1 MRKSYRLIQP
11 EEWLELV
18 RKSRSDI
25 SLIIVALS
33 FYDNHATEWL
43 QKGLGIADILLTLGL
58 DNETLAA
65 AITYPILQ
73 AEGIHLDTISEKLGE
88 GSRKLLHDVLQMR
101 SLSNLQHLENRS
113 YQQIENIRKML
124 LAMVT
129 DVRAVLIILAERL
142 WLLRQAK
149 SLPANEQRS
158 LAQETLNLYA
168 PLANR
173 MGVWHLKWEM
183 EDLCLRYIQPE
194 TYSAIAKGIASRRDD
209 REAYVERMIAL
220 LTQKLHQAGI
230 HHCQVTGRVK
240 HIFSIY
246 NKMQRKNTNIK
257 EIYDMSALRV
267 MVDEIED
274 CYRVLSVLQE
284 NWEQISEEFDDYIA
298 NPKPNGYRS
307 IHTVL
312 LGPEGHI
319 IEIQIR
325 TQQMH
330 HESELGVAA
339 HWRYKEGVLHT
350 TDYEAKIALLRQI
363 IAWQKE
369 VVHGEDKTSGKP
381 TQDLFAD
388 RVYVFTPLGDII
400 DLPKHSTPVDFAYHI
415 HSEVGHRCRGAK
427 IDGNIVPLTYQ
438 LQTGDRVEILTA
450 KQANPSRDWLNPQ
463 HGYLNTSRARAKLMH
478 WFRVRDSLAGGI
490 HEERLPAKE
499 EPKKAPKITPLPLP
513 PKRESSGI
521 QILGVSN
528 LLFHMARCCKPEPGD
543 AIIGY
548 ITRQRGVSV
557 HRDSCSNILY
567 TVQKNQDRLIA
578 VDWGKKKL
586 NSA

>member
-1 MRKSYRLIQP
+1 MRKSYRQIQT
-11 EEWLELV
+11 EEWLDLV

-25 SLIIVALS
+25 NLINVALM
-33 FYDNHATEWL
+33 FYDNQSTDLL
-43 QKGLGIADILLTLGL
+43 QKGLGIADILFTLGL

-65 AITYPILQ
+65 SIAYPALQ
-73 AEGIHLDTISEKLGE
+73 ADKVHLDIISEKLGE
-88 GSRKLLHDVLQMR
+88 SSRKLLRDVLQMR
-101 SLSNLQHLENRS
+101 SLGNLQHLENRS
-113 YQQIENIRKML
+113 DQQIENLRKML

-129 DVRAVLIILAERL
+129 DVRAVLIVLAERL

-149 SLPANEQRS
+149 NLPSNEQQS
-158 LAQETLNLYA
+158 LAQETLNLHA

-183 EDLCLRYIQPE
+183 EDLCLRYTKPE
-194 TYSAIAKGIASRRDD
+194 TYTTIAKGIASRRDD
-209 REAYVERMIAL
+209 REAYVERMIIL
-220 LTQKLHQAGI
+220 LTERLHQAGI
-230 HHCQVTGRVK
+230 YHCQVTGRVK

-257 EIYDMSALRV
+257 EIYDMTALRV
-267 MVDEIED
+267 LVDEIED

-284 NWEQISEEFDDYIA
+284 NWDQIPQEFDDYIA

-307 IHTVL
+307 IHTIL
-312 LGPEGHI
+312 IGPEENI

-325 TQQMH
+325 THQMH

-369 VVHGEDKTSGKP
+369 VVHGENDSSDKHS
-381 TQDLFAD
+381 QDLFAD

-400 DLPKHSTPVDFAYHI
+400 DLPKNSTPIDFAYHI

-427 IDGNIVPLTYQ
+427 VDGNIVPLTYH
-438 LQTGDRVEILTA
+438 LQTGNRVEILTA
-450 KQANPSRDWLNPQ
+450 KYANPSRDWLNPH
-463 HGYLNTSRARAKLMH
+463 HGYLNTSRARAKLLH
-478 WFRVRDSLAGGI
+478 WFRVQDGLSRHAHD
-490 HEERLPAKE
+490 ERLPLKE
-499 EPKKAPKITPLPLP
+499 EPKKVNKITPLPLP
-513 PKRESSGI
+513 AKYDPSRIE
-521 QILGVSN
+521 ILGVSN

-543 AIIGY
+543 AIVGY

-567 TVQKNQDRLIA
+567 IVQKNQDRLIA
-578 VDWGKKKL
+578 VDWGNKKSK
-586 NSA
+586 SG